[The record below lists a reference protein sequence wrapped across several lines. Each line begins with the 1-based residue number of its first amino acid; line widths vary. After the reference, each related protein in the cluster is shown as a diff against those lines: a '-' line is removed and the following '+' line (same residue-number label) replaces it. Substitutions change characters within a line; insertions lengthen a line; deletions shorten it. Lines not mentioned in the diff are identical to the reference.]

1 MYGIGSGN
9 MKNSDF
15 SLKPLLLSGN
25 SKGIRFYCTSQQKI
39 HLDFSQYVTALNV
52 WREGAVPMG
61 YLTTESAVAL
71 YFACAIAADNEV
83 EFDELMETYA
93 SLYSN

>member
-1 MYGIGSGN
+1 
-9 MKNSDF
+9 
-15 SLKPLLLSGN
+15 
-25 SKGIRFYCTSQQKI
+25 
-39 HLDFSQYVTALNV
+39 
-52 WREGAVPMG
+52 MG